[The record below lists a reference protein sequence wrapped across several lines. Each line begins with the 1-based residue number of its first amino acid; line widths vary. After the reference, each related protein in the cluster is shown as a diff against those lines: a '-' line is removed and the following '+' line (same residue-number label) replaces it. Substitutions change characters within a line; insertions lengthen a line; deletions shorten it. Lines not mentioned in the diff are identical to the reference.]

1 MVKAGGSLLGQGK
14 LAKLGSKIR
23 QRNLI
28 WKNLDWFSVKFYD
41 TAASCMLSMELIW
54 EWLVSPR
61 RGMIHWNTRSRVN
74 CNCKAYLM
82 RWKKNYRRGHVNTTL
97 TLSIELAVQLMHF
110 EHDCYHSCNCSKTMT
125 KILSFICSDK
135 IQMSIIAVK
144 Y

>member
-82 RWKKNYRRGHVNTTL
+82 RWKKNYRRG
-97 TLSIELAVQLMHF
+97 
-110 EHDCYHSCNCSKTMT
+110 SCKYDTNFINRISCSTDALRT
-125 KILSFICSDK
+125 RLLSFLQLQQNDDENFIFHLFWQDTDEYNSR
-135 IQMSIIAVK
+135 
-144 Y
+144 